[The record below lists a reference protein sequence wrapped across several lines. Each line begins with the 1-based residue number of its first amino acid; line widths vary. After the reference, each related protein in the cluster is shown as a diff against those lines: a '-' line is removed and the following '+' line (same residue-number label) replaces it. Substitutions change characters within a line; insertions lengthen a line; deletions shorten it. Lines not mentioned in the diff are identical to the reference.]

1 MLRRVITR
9 NGKDVTFTFNDLYN
23 MFGGGAFKGKLVSVR
38 MWICNISGAG
48 SFDIASN
55 VYDAVD
61 ETSTVSYADAGNGR
75 NYPAV
80 HIKIPPMVRKEITL
94 STATTAVATAH
105 CDAASTNVVM
115 EVTMELRI

>member
-1 MLRRVITR
+1 MFRRVITK

-23 MFGGGAFKGKLVSVR
+23 MFGGGAFKGKVVSLR
-38 MWICNISGAG
+38 MWICNTSGAG

-55 VYDAVD
+55 VYDAD
-61 ETSTVSYADAGNGR
+61 DDTSTVSYADASNGR

-80 HIKIPPMVRKEITL
+80 HVKIPPMVRKTITL

-105 CDAASTNVVM
+105 CDVTSNVVM
-115 EVTMELRI
+115 EATMELRI